1 CGQGS
6 WAGRC
11 GRFPASVRETPPGM
25 CDTSIR
31 CSCRWAEQ
39 KNLRTS
45 KSLESGS
52 TSSQVPAAHRNFQPR
67 HSQRTNSRLSQSVFT
82 LQLAVHF
89 NVCSS
94 ISAFLRGGVEE
105 AGTTMMD
112 CGPSARLKLQS
123 KLKDCTPRCL
133 QEVLDNAELKVSG
146 LS

>member
-1 CGQGS
+1 
-6 WAGRC
+6 
-11 GRFPASVRETPPGM
+11 M

-89 NVCSS
+89 NRSEERRVGKSVD
-94 ISAFLRGGVEE
+94 LGGRRIIKKKKVEQQQLNVRTRKRKNIYE
-105 AGTTMMD
+105 II
-112 CGPSARLKLQS
+112 
-123 KLKDCTPRCL
+123 
-133 QEVLDNAELKVSG
+133 
-146 LS
+146 